1 MDDQICKTVVA
12 SEETP
17 LKGGST
23 AGAAIKREAFDGT
36 NRREAPVG
44 AAEGGISC
52 GATTKRES
60 FGGSLWDDPII
71 EAARQQTD
79 PQTLYT
85 YQRSMSKTL
94 INTLTPTPSINI
106 TDSAAQILL
115 MLRDGLSISKLQP
128 EERQTFIDV
137 YGIDALNSY
146 DSL

>member
-1 MDDQICKTVVA
+1 MDDQICKTVEA

-17 LKGGST
+17 LKG
-23 AGAAIKREAFDGT
+23 GT

-52 GATTKRES
+52 GATTKRFA

-94 INTLTPTPSINI
+94 LNTLTPTPSINI

-115 MLRDGLSISKLQP
+115 MLRDGLSVSKLQP

>member
-1 MDDQICKTVVA
+1 MDDQICKTVEA
-12 SEETP
+12 SAETP
-17 LKGGST
+17 LKGG
-23 AGAAIKREAFDGT
+23 
-36 NRREAPVG
+36 
-44 AAEGGISC
+44 ISC
-52 GATTKRES
+52 GAITKRES
-60 FGGSLWDDPII
+60 FGGGLWDDPLI

-106 TDSAAQILL
+106 TDLAAQILL
-115 MLRDGLSISKLQP
+115 MLRDGLSVSKLQP